1 MMSKLKEFG
10 MAALKGFGMGA
21 GSVTPSVSAG
31 TIALL
36 TGIYGKII
44 DSLDALSNK
53 KTWKA
58 LFSGNVR
65 EFWSLVGGTFLVAL
79 ALGFVV
85 SVLALAGVVD
95 WGLTHYPIITWA
107 FFFGLIIASTVLLLK
122 GTKGLRW
129 TDLIWAAIGVAL
141 GIGICRLT
149 PSESPDSLLYI
160 FICGAVSVTTM
171 ILPGIAGAFVLQVMG
186 KYEYIINAIAP
197 PMNWPVLG
205 VFALGCIVGLLAFAK
220 FLKWL
225 MGKWERQ
232 TIVLLIGFV
241 IGSLVRLWPYYDM
254 EANRIAQELRTGL
267 PATTVDLQI
276 PGAVISCIIGVGLVA
291 AIAFIGNR
299 NNRKA

>member
-1 MMSKLKEFG
+1 MSKIKEFG
-10 MAALKGFGMGA
+10 LAALKGFGMGA

-44 DSLDALSNK
+44 DSLDSLSNK

-58 LFSGNVR
+58 LLSGNIK
-65 EFWSLVGGTFLVAL
+65 EFWSLINGTFLVAL

-85 SVLALAGVVD
+85 SVLSLAGVVG
-95 WGLTHYPIITWA
+95 WGLSHYPIITWA

-122 GTKGLRW
+122 GLDGLRW
-129 TDLIWAAIGVAL
+129 TDLIWAAIGIAL
-141 GIGICRLT
+141 GVGICCLT

-205 VFALGCIVGLLAFAK
+205 VFALGCVVGLLAFAK

-225 MGKWERQ
+225 MGRWERQ
-232 TIVLLIGFV
+232 TIVLLVGFV
-241 IGSLVRLWPYYDM
+241 IGSLLRLWPYHDM

-267 PATTVDLQI
+267 PAAMVDLQI
-276 PGAVISCIIGVGLVA
+276 PGAIISCIAGAVLVA
-291 AIAFIGNR
+291 AISMIGRING
-299 NNRKA
+299 RKS